1 MARIRPRPSAARS
14 RPAFTLIELM
24 IVVVIVGLLLATAVP
39 NVGRQINTDRANR
52 SASVVLGMLDEA
64 SQLAVRRRSPV
75 TVTLSS
81 GTLFVRDRASNAV
94 LKQRTFTGN
103 DLRATIAFNPT
114 TGITIFPNG
123 RSTANLTV
131 TVTGGTATRTVTRTA
146 TGILRR
152 N

>member
-1 MARIRPRPSAARS
+1 MARIRPRPTPLGN
-14 RPAFTLIELM
+14 RPAFTLIELI
-24 IVVVIVGLLLATAVP
+24 IVVVIVGMLLATAVP
-39 NVGRQINTDRANR
+39 KVGRQINTDRANR
-52 SASVVLGMLDEA
+52 SAAVLVGMLDEA

-81 GTLFVRDRASNAV
+81 GTVFVRDRASSAV
-94 LKQRTFTGN
+94 LKQRTFSGN
-103 DLRATIAFNPT
+103 DLRATIAFDPS

>member
-1 MARIRPRPSAARS
+1 MARIRRVVPARS
-14 RPAFTLIELM
+14 ARTAFTLIEMLLV
-24 IVVVIVGLLLATAVP
+24 IVIVGALLAVAIP
-39 NVGRQINTDRANR
+39 NVGRQVSRDRTNR
-52 SASVVLGMLDEA
+52 AASVILGMLDEA

-81 GTLFVRDRASNAV
+81 GTLFVRDRATNAI
-94 LKQRTFTGN
+94 LKQRTFSTN
-103 DLRATIAFNPT
+103 DLRATVVIRPT

-123 RSTANLTV
+123 RANAALSV
-131 TVTGGTATRTVTRTA
+131 SVTGGGESALVTRTA